1 MYAKLF
7 RNMITNGKSHTL
19 LSDFFFSESGR
30 LYTGYQKVKHHNIN
44 VSSTK
49 VWSLTNKGWKAFKR
63 KKIPQSSEKQRR
75 ARLNFSRKYSKFTAE
90 DWENFLF
97 TDKCRKYLVRYPNPE
112 NHIVWGS
119 QECDVPPAY
128 QLKQT
133 TTATATKTSL
143 QNITLSYS
151 KYFMIIPFCLYYT
164 IWAKCPINGLIW
176 TDLK

>member
-1 MYAKLF
+1 MTAILVLLFGTVEKLGSK
-7 RNMITNGKSHTL
+7 MKTL
-19 LSDFFFSESGR
+19 
-30 LYTGYQKVKHHNIN
+30 TGSIVVL
-44 VSSTK
+44 VSAG
-49 VWSLTNKGWKAFKR
+49 L
-63 KKIPQSSEKQRR
+63 
-75 ARLNFSRKYSKFTAE
+75 
-90 DWENFLF
+90 
-97 TDKCRKYLVRYPNPE
+97 CPNPE
-112 NHIVWGS
+112 SHIVWDS

-151 KYFMIIPFCLYYT
+151 KYFMIIPSWLYYT